1 MTMPLALEWEKVF
14 KAIKASVKLM
24 KQKPELNHNSNVAS
38 YGMAAMVPDAAFLN
52 NMLKLHSAAIL
63 DAL

>member
-1 MTMPLALEWEKVF
+1 
-14 KAIKASVKLM
+14 M

-52 NMLKLHSAAIL
+52 NMLKSHSAAIL